1 MGCYFVVGF
10 FFLGIWLSMDHYTN
24 KERHRYDNI
33 NDLYD
38 MHRDK
43 KMTEES
49 INIDGKWENIDC

>member
-1 MGCYFVVGF
+1 
-10 FFLGIWLSMDHYTN
+10 MDHYTN